1 MQKNVWLAAA
11 ALAVLAPSVALIA
24 NAVAQPAPVATPA
37 AGITQ
42 TVDPPADYQPPKK
55 RVAPFTG
62 FAEAMRATNPLAKK
76 PTPKGPDGKPVLSG
90 LWGGIPSAAGAGG
103 LRRDGTFEPD
113 QAALQR
119 ASGWLKPM
127 YKPQFWNKVRG
138 LDYGKSD
145 GDPVF
150 ACNPGGVPR
159 MNVPAQIIQT
169 PTHTVLVYNGMRTR
183 VVPTD
188 GRKLTDQDFDMS
200 TFDGVAVGHWDGDT
214 LVVETVG
221 FNDISWLQWQGYF
234 HSNQMKV
241 TERFTRTGDLLFYN
255 FTVDDPDVLL
265 EPWTQGT
272 LVMRLMPAN
281 GRVVEGDP
289 CVVLPA
295 GGDPYLR
302 G

>member
-1 MQKNVWLAAA
+1 MQKHVWFAAA
-11 ALAVLAPSVALIA
+11 ALAALLPGTAITWGAP
-24 NAVAQPAPVATPA
+24 AQPG
-37 AGITQ
+37 GITQ

-55 RVAPFTG
+55 RVAPFAG
-62 FAEAMRATNPLAKK
+62 YADAQLKTNPLAKK
-76 PTPKGPDGKPVLSG
+76 PTPRGADGKPVLAG
-90 LWGGIPSAAGAGG
+90 LWGGIPSAGGAGG

-127 YKPQFWNKVRG
+127 YKPQYWNKVRG

-150 ACNPGGVPR
+150 ACNPVGVPR

-169 PTHTVLVYNGMRTR
+169 PTHVVLVNNGMRTR

-188 GRKLTDQDFDMS
+188 GRKLTDQDADMS

-214 LVVETVG
+214 LVVESVG

-234 HSNQMKV
+234 HTNQMKV
-241 TERFTRTGDLLFYN
+241 TERFWRVGDLLFYN

-272 LVMRLMPAN
+272 MVMRLMPAN
-281 GRVVEGDP
+281 GRVVEADP